1 MHYLRHS
8 WFDPTSLSSRNVAWD
23 VLSGNSDKDSLQVQ
37 AYRSALL
44 AENDAAE
51 QPVWK
56 RRGRQRM
63 AEQPIV
69 LQQYPDTLVDSIG
82 VWGNDE
88 EVHALYSVQAGVPVA
103 LVGLRVEK
111 DSESLH
117 AYLDAMYVLP
127 HYRRRGLGSAIAQH
141 AGEWAVLGMWA
152 WRDGAQKLSVHAQ
165 TQNVIEAALAQ
176 TFFRSA
182 METAQLH
189 GIEVPSFEWGIVGD
203 GELSEGLPKP

>member
-1 MHYLRHS
+1 
-8 WFDPTSLSSRNVAWD
+8 
-23 VLSGNSDKDSLQVQ
+23 
-37 AYRSALL
+37 
-44 AENDAAE
+44 
-51 QPVWK
+51 
-56 RRGRQRM
+56 M

-127 HYRRRGLGSAIAQH
+127 FHTSGYH
-141 AGEWAVLGMWA
+141 PV
-152 WRDGAQKLSVHAQ
+152 QKRYVV
-165 TQNVIEAALAQ
+165 TEPPY
-176 TFFRSA
+176 
-182 METAQLH
+182 
-189 GIEVPSFEWGIVGD
+189 G
-203 GELSEGLPKP
+203 